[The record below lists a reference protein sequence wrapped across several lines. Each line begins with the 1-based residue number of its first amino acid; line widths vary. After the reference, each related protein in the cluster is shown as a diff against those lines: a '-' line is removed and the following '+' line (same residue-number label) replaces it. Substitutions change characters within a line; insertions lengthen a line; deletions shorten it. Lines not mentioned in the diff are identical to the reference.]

1 VALLNHAIKE
11 ITAKLIYYGPG
22 LCGKT
27 TNLQWIHEHVA
38 FRAMGSLLS
47 LATETDRTIF
57 FDFLPVELGVIRG
70 MKTRVQI
77 YTVPGQVFYD
87 STRRMVL
94 KGADAVVF
102 VADSQARMLDA
113 NLESLENL
121 QQNLIANGLDP
132 ALPMVLQYNKR
143 DLPTALPVPVLNA
156 RLNPRGL
163 PFQEAVA
170 VNGTGVEETLQTVL
184 KLLFKSLSD
193 FYEEAP
199 PGARAA
205 APASTATPPPI
216 PPRVAAP
223 RSTATPPPIPPRAA
237 ARPSVAAPP
246 PIPPR
251 VAAPPPAAT
260 PPPIPPRPTVPPP
273 PVPRAAATPTAKPQE
288 PLEVLSDI
296 LEPIE
301 KPAAAPP
308 VVPSSA
314 AAPVTRGRASVTPP
328 GRAVEPPSRWRSTVP
343 AAVEPD
349 SPPVPPEL
357 KPPGVKLGPDEW
369 LYLRGGKQH
378 GPLPF
383 DDLVDLVLTSIP
395 EETMVWGRG
404 TSQWTPANVVPE
416 ITEHIPPPLPLVGT
430 AREED
435 FPDFNTVP
443 EMLRTALI
451 ADEDASFRQRLALP
465 LAAQGFQIYEA
476 SDGSEAWRL
485 ATEHRP
491 WLMLADLGMPEV
503 DGFEFCRRVR
513 ANSLLSHTPLVFISG
528 SDRYKDRYRAMQL
541 GADDFLS
548 KQTPIRE
555 LLIRIQLLLT
565 RYSDLG
571 AAVGKRVG
579 AAGGAVA
586 GALEGQIE
594 VFGAPGVLQ
603 ICNQGRLTGIFTA
616 RAQEDSGESAKVAV
630 FGFRDGEIITATVQE
645 LTGPEA
651 VYAFLAWNRGQFK
664 FVPGDPGTGAPLAQ
678 SVEHLIL
685 EGCRLLDESRQRA
698 AKPGE

>member
-1 VALLNHAIKE
+1 MALLNHAIKE

-47 LATETDRTIF
+47 VATEADRTIF
-57 FDFLPVELGVIRG
+57 FDFLPVELGTIRG

-102 VADSQARMLDA
+102 VADSQAEMLNA
-113 NLESLENL
+113 NLESLDNL
-121 QQNLIANGLDP
+121 RRNLIANNLDP
-132 ALPMVLQYNKR
+132 ALPMVFQYNKR
-143 DLPTALPVPVLNA
+143 DLKTALPVALLNA

-163 PFQEAVA
+163 PFHEAVA
-170 VNGTGVEETLQTVL
+170 INGIGVEETLKSVV
-184 KLLFKSLSD
+184 KMLFKSLSD
-193 FYEEAP
+193 FYERDAP
-199 PGARAA
+199 P
-205 APASTATPPPI
+205 
-216 PPRVAAP
+216 
-223 RSTATPPPIPPRAA
+223 
-237 ARPSVAAPP
+237 AAPP
-246 PIPPR
+246 PPTSPAVHRPP
-251 VAAPPPAAT
+251 APPPAA
-260 PPPIPPRPTVPPP
+260 R
-273 PVPRAAATPTAKPQE
+273 RAAATSMPKPKE
-288 PLEVLSDI
+288 PLELLND
-296 LEPIE
+296 LFKPIE
-301 KPAAAPP
+301 EPAAAPQP
-308 VVPSSA
+308 TGPSSA
-314 AAPVTRGRASVTPP
+314 AARVVAGPNRAAPP
-328 GRAVEPPSRWRSTVP
+328 GRVVEPPPRRPSPLP
-343 AAVEPD
+343 AAVVEPQA
-349 SPPVPPEL
+349 PPAPAEPGPPRIN
-357 KPPGVKLGPDEW
+357 LGPDQW
-369 LYLRGGKQH
+369 LYLWGGKQR
-378 GPLPF
+378 GPLVF
-383 DDLVDLVLTSIP
+383 DDLIDLVLTSIP
-395 EETMVWGRG
+395 EETMVWGMGISR
-404 TSQWTPANVVPE
+404 WTPANVVPE
-416 ITEHIPPPLPLVGT
+416 IAEHIPPPLPLVGPGY
-430 AREED
+430 EED

-465 LAAQGFQIYEA
+465 LAAQGFKIYEA
-476 SDGSEAWRL
+476 GDGAEAWRL

-491 WLMLADLGMPEV
+491 WVMLADLGMPEV

-571 AAVGKRVG
+571 AAAGKQVGE
-579 AAGGAVA
+579 AGGAVA
-586 GALEGQIE
+586 GAFEGQIE

-616 RAQEDSGESAKVAV
+616 RAQDDSREGETVAV
-630 FGFRDGEIITATVQE
+630 FGFRDGEIVTATVQE
-645 LTGPEA
+645 LTGSEA

-678 SVEHLIL
+678 SVEHLLL
-685 EGCRLLDESRQRA
+685 EGCRLLDESRHRA
-698 AKPGE
+698 EEPGA

>member
-57 FDFLPVELGVIRG
+57 FDFLPVELGTIRG

-113 NLESLENL
+113 NLESLQNL
-121 QQNLIANGLDP
+121 RQNLIANDLDP

-143 DLPTALPVPVLNA
+143 DLPTALPVPVLNG

-163 PFQEAVA
+163 PFYEAVA
-170 VNGTGVEETLQTVL
+170 VKGIGVEETLQTVL

-193 FYEEAP
+193 FYVAAP
-199 PGARAA
+199 PGTRAA

-216 PPRVAAP
+216 PPRVAKP
-223 RSTATPPPIPPRAA
+223 RSAA
-237 ARPSVAAPP
+237 A
-246 PIPPR
+246 
-251 VAAPPPAAT
+251 

-273 PVPRAAATPTAKPQE
+273 ASQRAAATPTAKPQAPPE
-288 PLEVLSDI
+288 ALSDI
-296 LEPIE
+296 LDRIE
-301 KPAAAPP
+301 EAAAAPP
-308 VVPSSA
+308 V
-314 AAPVTRGRASVTPP
+314 
-328 GRAVEPPSRWRSTVP
+328 P
-343 AAVEPD
+343 AER
-349 SPPVPPEL
+349 
-357 KPPGVKLGPDEW
+357 KPPDVKLRPDEW
-369 LYLRGGKQH
+369 VYLRGGKQH

-416 ITEHIPPPLPLVGT
+416 IAEHIPPPLPVIG
-430 AREED
+430 APREED

-465 LAAQGFQIYEA
+465 LAAQGFKIYEA
-476 SDGSEAWRL
+476 SNGAEAWRL

-491 WLMLADLGMPEV
+491 WVMLADLGMPEV

-571 AAVGKRVG
+571 AAAGKQVG
-579 AAGGAVA
+579 ADGAAVA

-616 RAQEDSGESAKVAV
+616 RAREDSGEGERVAV
-630 FGFRDGEIITATVQE
+630 FGFRDGEIVTATVQE

-664 FVPGDPGTGAPLAQ
+664 FVPGDPGIGAPLAQ

-685 EGCRLLDESRQRA
+685 EGCRLLDESRHRA
-698 AKPGE
+698 AEPGAAG

>member
-1 VALLNHAIKE
+1 MALLNHAIKE
-11 ITAKLIYYGPG
+11 ITAKLVYYGPG

-27 TNLQWIHEHVA
+27 TNLQWIHAHVA

-57 FDFLPVELGVIRG
+57 FDFLPVELGTIRG

-102 VADSQARMLDA
+102 VADSQADMLNA

-121 QQNLIANGLDP
+121 RRNLIANNLDP

-143 DLPTALPVPVLNA
+143 DLKTALPVALLNA

-163 PFQEAVA
+163 PFHEAVA
-170 VNGTGVEETLQTVL
+170 INGIGVEETLKSAV
-184 KLLFKSLSD
+184 KALFKSLSNL
-193 FYEEAP
+193 YEKETP
-199 PGARAA
+199 PGT
-205 APASTATPPPI
+205 PTPPT
-216 PPRVAAP
+216 AP
-223 RSTATPPPIPPRAA
+223 R
-237 ARPSVAAPP
+237 
-246 PIPPR
+246 
-251 VAAPPPAAT
+251 PPAPLPDA
-260 PPPIPPRPTVPPP
+260 R
-273 PVPRAAATPTAKPQE
+273 RAAATSMPDPKE
-288 PLEVLSDI
+288 PLDLLND
-296 LEPIE
+296 LLTPIE
-301 KPAAAPP
+301 EPAAAPEP
-308 VVPSSA
+308 APHSAAPSSTVA
-314 AAPVTRGRASVTPP
+314 PAATAPERAAPAGRVPKPP
-328 GRAVEPPSRWRSTVP
+328 PRRPSPPPATAVAPEPPP
-343 AAVEPD
+343 APAG
-349 SPPVPPEL
+349 PPPPR
-357 KPPGVKLGPDEW
+357 VDLGRDQW
-369 LYLRGGKQH
+369 LYLLGGKQH
-378 GPLPF
+378 GPLQL

-395 EETMVWGRG
+395 EETMVWGMGISR
-404 TSQWTPANVVPE
+404 WTPANVVPE
-416 ITEHIPPPLPLVGT
+416 IAEHIPPPLPLVGA

-465 LAAQGFQIYEA
+465 LAAQGFKIYEA
-476 SDGSEAWRL
+476 RDGAEAWKL

-491 WLMLADLGMPEV
+491 WVMLADLGMPEV

-513 ANSLLSHTPLVFISG
+513 ANSLMSHTPLVFISG

-571 AAVGKRVG
+571 AVADEQAG
-579 AAGGAVA
+579 AGGAVA
-586 GALEGQIE
+586 MALEGQIE

-616 RAQEDSGESAKVAV
+616 RAQEDSGEGEKVAV

-645 LTGPEA
+645 LAGSEA

-664 FVPGDPGTGAPLAQ
+664 FLPGDPGTGAPLAQ
-678 SVEHLIL
+678 SVEHLLL
-685 EGCRLLDESRQRA
+685 EGCRLLDESRHQA
-698 AKPGE
+698 DESG